1 MLVIGGGD
9 GEGRWLGA
17 PYAPHKHFGL
27 EVVVVV
33 RARTMLRPSS
43 YLGDAILPCTYILY
57 YVYLPNRFIHAYR
70 THLGLSLSPA
80 LNLVSH
86 RGEVRG
92 ATRPQVMRSGWGG
105 YAN

>member
-17 PYAPHKHFGL
+17 PYTPHKHFGL

-57 YVYLPNRFIHAYR
+57 YVYLPDCLS
-70 THLGLSLSPA
+70 TLTGLIKG
-80 LNLVSH
+80 VS
-86 RGEVRG
+86 GQQPM
-92 ATRPQVMRSGWGG
+92 TGG
-105 YAN
+105 